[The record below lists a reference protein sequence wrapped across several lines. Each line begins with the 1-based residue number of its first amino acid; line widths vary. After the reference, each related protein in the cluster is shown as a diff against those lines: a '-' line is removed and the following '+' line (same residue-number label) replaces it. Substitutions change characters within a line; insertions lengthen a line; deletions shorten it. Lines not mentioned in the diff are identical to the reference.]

1 MPDDEIPNFCTNTEE
16 SIVQAGL
23 TSIAKLNPLTGA
35 LVDAYMEHKNN
46 KRWSYV
52 GKFFEDVRQQMEAH
66 EEKIKELYT
75 KTDPDE
81 ILHLM
86 FIAIDNVEFEYQE
99 SRRTKYAKLFVNSI
113 LLGNQIS
120 FDEKRFFFQL
130 FNELSEADIDL
141 LGKFNNSRYSID
153 LETFRKLDLSTGEE
167 IEIGLEEVV
176 PLVVRLESRGLIF
189 EITNNKKIQ
198 FWEDSIDTF
207 DSTWR
212 NKMYTLTPIGIK
224 FIIFLNGKQ

>member
-1 MPDDEIPNFCTNTEE
+1 MSDDKIPNFCTSTEE

-35 LVDAYMEHKNN
+35 LVDAYTEHKNN
-46 KRWSYV
+46 KRWSDV
-52 GKFFEDVRQQMEAH
+52 GKFFEDVRQQMEVH

-141 LGKFNNSRYSID
+141 LGKFNKRSHYRID
-153 LETFRKLDLSTGEE
+153 LEYFRQ
-167 IEIGLEEVV
+167 IGLPEGEGFGLEQII
-176 PLVVRLESRGLIF
+176 PLVVRLESRGLII
-189 EITNNKKIQ
+189 EIPDAKKITA
-198 FWEDSIDTF
+198 WEGSQNSLDSI
-207 DSTWR
+207 WR
-212 NKMYTLTPIGIK
+212 NKICTLTPIGVK
-224 FIIFLNGKQ
+224 FIMFLNENQ